1 VSLVLPLI
9 AWGAAENIKTG
20 PGWSDIGTPVVT
32 DLQADPFGGTGAFL
46 VDDND
51 AAASEA
57 RRKTLGAYNSDRMLV
72 GFMNKANTAAASDFI
87 VVDQTAGF
95 ITKLQVRSTWGG
107 GVPAVTIVTGGANA
121 TLHGTVGLGASYYF
135 TLASIVG
142 LTAGNV
148 HDIRC
153 YGAVPGG
160 VAVGSTYWYLRNLVL
175 LDAVDE
181 GRAWRTPRDGSK
193 KVRARSGIFDS
204 HIKGWDYRFRGKTNW
219 VPSRPRSFPTIV
231 SGYEGLNESIG
242 VNCGVSAMLQAG
254 QDSQSLLWVPD
265 RSQSAVNIASELV
278 EPFDDPYEIANA
290 SGDRTFP
297 LALRNTTTPYP
308 TVL

>member
-9 AWGAAENIKTG
+9 AWGAAENIAAAPWTN
-20 PGWSDIGTPVVT
+20 IGTPIVT
-32 DLQADPFGGTGAFL
+32 GGQADPFGGTGAYL

-51 AAASEA
+51 AAGSEGRGKPIGVLSVDRVTVFPMA
-57 RRKTLGAYNSDRMLV
+57 RAGTAAVSSFLV
-72 GFMNKANTAAASDFI
+72 VDTTAANT
-87 VVDQTAGF
+87 V
-95 ITKLQVRSTWGG
+95 KLQLRFTWSG
-107 GVPAVTIVTGGANA
+107 GVSVVTVFTGGADA
-121 TLHGTVGLGASYYF
+121 TIHGTIDLGSGWYGC
-135 TLASIVG
+135 LATIVG
-142 LTAGNV
+142 LTVGNL
-148 HDIRC
+148 HEIRC

-160 VAVGSTYWYLRNLVL
+160 TAVGSTYWYLRNLVL
-175 LDAVDE
+175 LDAIDE

-265 RSQSAVNIASELV
+265 RSQCAVNIASELV